1 MYGNSMSYKASQLYQ
16 SNEKLLQN
24 MLKGIVML
32 TTTTDQTALWRR
44 DVNSLLKTAP
54 PRHGSLCKYCLLS
67 PPASLDGSLL
77 PSELTFLPKTV
88 NIIALES
95 VCVQLSSFNLQI
107 GYNK

>member
-32 TTTTDQTALWRR
+32 TTTTDQNALRRR

-54 PRHGSLCKYCLLS
+54 PRHGSLCKYCLFS
-67 PPASLDGSLL
+67 SAAILDGPLL
-77 PSELTFLPKTV
+77 PSELTFLPKTTDKHFCIGVSLCAVFV
-88 NIIALES
+88 N
-95 VCVQLSSFNLQI
+95 FTN
-107 GYNK
+107 